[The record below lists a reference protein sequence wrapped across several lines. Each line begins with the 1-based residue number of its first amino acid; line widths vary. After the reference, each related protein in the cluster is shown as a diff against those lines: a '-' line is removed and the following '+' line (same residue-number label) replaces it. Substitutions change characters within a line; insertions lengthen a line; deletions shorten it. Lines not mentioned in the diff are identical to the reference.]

1 MMAEQE
7 SEPIA
12 FQKHLET
19 LFAHAGAGDAL
30 QKIREQAWNL
40 FVQMGLPTKNTEA
53 YRYFKMR
60 HLLSHDYQIAG
71 ESAFSPASIA
81 SLIQPECQDSFLVFV
96 NGRYSPT
103 LSCTTGLPNQIAIT
117 PLPAAM
123 HTYGAF
129 LRNHWTKSLKEEQDP
144 FALLNSA
151 LHRDGAF
158 VYVPPKTIA
167 ETPLQILHLVD
178 ATQSLITFPRLQLFV
193 GSQSQL
199 KIILS
204 QNITGGA
211 HVLVNQLTEMFIE
224 EDAHVHVTQVRDAD
238 SSQGWHFD
246 ALRATLKKN
255 ATLKTVHVSKSGLI
269 VRQDARVALIG
280 ENAEAL
286 LNGVWML
293 EDKHETHTNILM
305 DHQAPSC
312 RSYQLFKGVLRDVSR
327 SCFEGK
333 ILVRQAAQK
342 TEAFQMNNNLLLG
355 EYAHADSKPNLEIFA
370 DDVKASHGATFGQL
384 DADQLFYMKSRGLP
398 ESQAQQL
405 LVRGFCEQVTS
416 LVTLP
421 SLKQQLSKHSE
432 SKTTQEQDCQDC
444 QDKTG

>member
-1 MMAEQE
+1 MTVEHEQ
-7 SEPIA
+7 EPIA
-12 FQKHLET
+12 FQKHLES
-19 LFAHAGAGDAL
+19 LFIQVGAGDAL

-40 FVQMGLPTKNTEA
+40 FVQMGLPTKQTEA

-60 HLLSHDYQIAG
+60 HLLAPDYQIAS
-71 ESAFSPASIA
+71 ESTVSSAIIA
-81 SLIQPECQDSFLVFV
+81 TLIQPECKDSFLVFV
-96 NGRYSPT
+96 NGRYSPA
-103 LSCTTGLPNQIAIT
+103 LSCTTALPKQIAIA
-117 PLPAAM
+117 PLSAAM
-123 HTYGAF
+123 HTYGAL

-158 VYVPPKTIA
+158 VYVPPKTVA
-167 ETPLQILHLVD
+167 EAPLQIIHLVD
-178 ATQSLITFPRLQLFV
+178 ARQPLLTFPRLQLFV

-199 KIILS
+199 NIVLS
-204 QNITGGA
+204 QHITGDA
-211 HVLVNQLTEMFIE
+211 HVLVNQLSEMFIE
-224 EDAHVHVTQVRDAD
+224 EDAHVHVTQVRADD

-255 ATLKTVHVSKSGLI
+255 ATLKTVHVSQGGLI
-269 VRQDARVALIG
+269 VRQDAKVALIG

-384 DADQLFYMKSRGLP
+384 DADQLFYMKSRGLLEP
-398 ESQAQQL
+398 EAQQL
-405 LVRGFCEQVTS
+405 LVRGFCEQVTG

-421 SLKQQLSKHSE
+421 SLKQQLLSNR
-432 SKTTQEQDCQDC
+432 
-444 QDKTG
+444 